1 MAEAV
6 AVARAGIPPQSGGG
20 IGVLRDRFSIYPEKP
35 LPSFDSP
42 SAKAFEVEDRRDPG
56 HKLFALICTPGLP
69 VRAGAMEALKGF
81 TCRGLLTLIDYGPV
95 FWPPLGRKCMAAIYE
110 QPLGGRVSE
119 LIASGKFYISEYE
132 IARRVID
139 PMVAALHGLSGL
151 GVPHRQIRPSNMFFK
166 DEARQDMVLGECVTV
181 PPGFDQPVVFEP
193 IERGLAGPGGRGE
206 GEIRDDV
213 YSLGASIIAITLG
226 QSFAAT
232 MNDNDILTA
241 KIEQGTF
248 AALVGNSRII
258 VSLIEPLR
266 GMLNDEFGERWSLD
280 QLDRWQDGQKQ
291 SPIQRRPSVKAD
303 VTFLFAGKMHITSR
317 TLARSSTQHVAE
329 AAKMLRTADLEAWV
343 RRPLGDADMADKVKT
358 ALDLARANPNA
369 PTNSDDHLVTRIA
382 MILDPKGP
390 IRYRGFAYMPDG
402 FGPALAVELMRRGD
416 VQAPVETILRE
427 LPNAW
432 YNHTANF
439 GPETPFAIK
448 SFSEIRSY
456 LQNNDPG
463 FGVERCLYELNP
475 SLPCQS
481 PLVAEEY
488 VSRIEDLLPALDRA
502 ASRTDPKTRPVDR
515 HVAAFIAARFEQDI
529 DPHLKAMASTRVETS
544 LIGMLSLLAVVQ
556 WRLKLDGLLGL
567 AGWVGG
573 LLGPAINTYHSRSTR
588 RDIEKDLPRLV
599 RQGSLPELFDL
610 IDNAEKRR
618 LDLEGYTA
626 AKAEFEAAEAEI
638 QKIEGTESQ
647 GMSGAVA
654 KGQQTA
660 AVIALIVSFLIV
672 MTFIMV
678 T

>member
-1 MAEAV
+1 
-6 AVARAGIPPQSGGG
+6 
-20 IGVLRDRFSIYPEKP
+20 VLRDRFSIHPDKP
-35 LPSFDSP
+35 LSSFDSP
-42 SAKAFEVEDRRDPG
+42 SAKAFEAEDRRDPG
-56 HKLFALICTPGLP
+56 QKLFALICSPGLP
-69 VRAGAMEALKGF
+69 VRAEAMDALKGF

-95 FWPPLGRKCMAAIYE
+95 FWSPLGRKCMAAIYE
-110 QPLGGRVSE
+110 QPLGGRVSD
-119 LIASGKFYISEYE
+119 LIASGKFFISEYE

-139 PMVAALHGLSGL
+139 PMLAALHGLSGL
-151 GVPHRQIRPSNMFFK
+151 GIPHREIRPSNMFFK
-166 DEARQDMVLGECVTV
+166 DAARQDLVLGECVTV
-181 PPGFDQPVVFEP
+181 PPGFDQPVAFEP

-213 YSLGASIIAITLG
+213 YSLGASIVAITLG
-226 QSFAAT
+226 QSFAPK
-232 MNDNDILTA
+232 MSDSDILTA
-241 KIEQGTF
+241 KIEQGSF
-248 AALVGNSRII
+248 PALVGNARII

-291 SPIQRRPSVKAD
+291 PPLQRRPLAKTD
-303 VTFLFAGKMHITSR
+303 VTFLFAGKMHVTAR
-317 TLARSSTQHVAE
+317 TLARSMTQHVAE
-329 AAKMLRTADLEAWV
+329 AAKMLRTVDLEGWI
-343 RRPLGDADMADKVKT
+343 RRALADVDMADKIK
-358 ALDLARANPNA
+358 AAIDMARANPNA
-369 PTNSDDHLVTRIA
+369 PTNSDDHLVTRVA

-427 LPNAW
+427 LPAAW

-439 GPETPFAIK
+439 GPETPFAVK
-448 SFSEIRSY
+448 AFSEIRTY
-456 LQNNDPG
+456 LQNTDPG
-463 FGVERCLYELNP
+463 FGIERCLYELNP

-481 PLVAEEY
+481 PLVAEDY
-488 VSRIEDLLPALDRA
+488 VSRIEELLPALDRA
-502 ASRTDPKTRPVDR
+502 ASRTDPKTRPMDR
-515 HVAAFIAARFEQDI
+515 HIAAFVAARFEQDI
-529 DPHLKAMASTRVETS
+529 DPHLKAIASSRVETS

-556 WRLKLDGLLGL
+556 WRLKSDGLLGL

-588 RDIEKDLPRLV
+588 RDIEKELPRLV

-618 LDLEGYTA
+618 LDLEGYNA
-626 AKAEFEAAEAEI
+626 AKAEFETAEAEI
-638 QKIEGTESQ
+638 QKIEGTELQ

-660 AVIALIVSFLIV
+660 AVISLVVSFLIV
-672 MTFIMV
+672 MTFILV
-678 T
+678 S